1 MSEFD
6 NSVGIII
13 DPYSPLGKEM
23 KEVSESLSTYYVC
36 DNCGRLSE
44 TRTCPYCGSP
54 CHKNRINEY
63 KPNLIS

>member
-6 NSVGIII
+6 NSVGLKIN
-13 DPYSPLGKEM
+13 PTSPLGKEM
-23 KEVSESLSTYYVC
+23 KEVYESLSAYYVC

-44 TRTCPYCGSP
+44 TRTCPYCGSQ

-63 KPNLIS
+63 NPYLIS